1 MDPVS
6 CVRSFIG
13 WFILCYAF
21 LSSQAWPSVPL
32 IGIFFL
38 RNQVNEIIKRPP
50 MVVLPCVRLKA
61 VDKAFHSTNALK
73 LSARPCDVDRCTS
86 GRWKLGHFPRVQGPA
101 RLSRSPVD
109 APRPSPIATRPLGP
123 PESPRIFP
131 VPARFPRA
139 RPPEHEFCRKVQ
151 LLHFSFRATKRR
163 GVHTASI

>member
-50 MVVLPCVRLKA
+50 MAVLPCVRA
-61 VDKAFHSTNALK
+61 D
-73 LSARPCDVDRCTS
+73 AR
-86 GRWKLGHFPRVQGPA
+86 
-101 RLSRSPVD
+101 
-109 APRPSPIATRPLGP
+109 
-123 PESPRIFP
+123 
-131 VPARFPRA
+131 
-139 RPPEHEFCRKVQ
+139 
-151 LLHFSFRATKRR
+151 
-163 GVHTASI
+163 